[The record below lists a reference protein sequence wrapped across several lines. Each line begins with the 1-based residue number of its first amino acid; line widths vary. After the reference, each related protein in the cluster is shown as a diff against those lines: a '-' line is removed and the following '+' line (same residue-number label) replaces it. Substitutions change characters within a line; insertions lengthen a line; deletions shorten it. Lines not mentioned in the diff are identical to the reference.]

1 MSFGISVF
9 SSSRTR
15 SGIPLCDVEKAGP
28 RITSGVTKG
37 GWQGQVSG
45 VHSSLSGSDEK
56 IASIHASV
64 TASAVGG
71 SHFGLLSLSTRS
83 EEHTSELHSLM
94 RISYAVFCLKTKTPH
109 T

>member
-56 IASIHASV
+56 IESIHASV

-71 SHFGLLSLSTRS
+71 SHFGLLALSTIRATAS
-83 EEHTSELHSLM
+83 PTQSGSVQSQPTNQ
-94 RISYAVFCLKTKTPH
+94 ISMH
-109 T
+109 H